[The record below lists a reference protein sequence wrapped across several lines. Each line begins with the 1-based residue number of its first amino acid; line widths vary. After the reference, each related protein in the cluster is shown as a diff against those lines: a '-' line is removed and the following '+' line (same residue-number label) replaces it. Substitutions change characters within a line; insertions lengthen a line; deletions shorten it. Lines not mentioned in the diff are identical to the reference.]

1 MTLYIRTRL
10 WYSLAVGSVKPSAS
24 IGPPNRSG
32 GDTGGYALTSSTP
45 DALWSA
51 PSLRALLPA
60 AVTCTD
66 LRRRRDLD
74 HCSFSVPA
82 GARLLVV
89 SDPERSASTLL
100 RILGGLAP
108 AERGRIWVAGL
119 NDPTAEGWGRRVA
132 YLGPNAGLHDW
143 MAPVEALQLAG
154 ELLALPTDEAE
165 RRADRLLRWTGIDRA
180 AAGRPIRRGGDPLR
194 QRTGLACALLGDP
207 EVLLLD
213 EPLRA
218 IDPHER
224 TRLLRVPGER
234 RTVVLASRYPT
245 SEVGLVDSVLYLR
258 DGRVRTLAPLS
269 ALDGAGLPLS
279 RRGIVELS
287 DLVVA
292 SDPLRRAA
300 G

>member
-10 WYSLAVGSVKPSAS
+10 WYSPASGSVNPSAS

-32 GDTGGYALTSSTP
+32 SDTGGSALASSTP
-45 DALWSA
+45 DALWNA
-51 PSLRALLPA
+51 PSLRALVPA

-108 AERGRIWVAGL
+108 SEGGRIGVAGL
-119 NDPTAEGWGRRVA
+119 SDPTAEGWGRRVA
-132 YLGPNAGLHDW
+132 YLGPRAGLHDW
-143 MAPVEALQLAG
+143 MAPMEALHLAG
-154 ELLALPTDEAE
+154 ELLTLPADETE
-165 RRADRLLRWTGIDRA
+165 RRADRLLRRTGIDRA
-180 AAGRPIRRGGDPLR
+180 TAGRPIGRGGEPLR

-218 IDPHER
+218 IEPRER
-224 TRLLRVPGER
+224 TRLLRVPGAR
-234 RTVVLASRYPT
+234 RTVLLASRNPT
-245 SEVGLVDSVLYLR
+245 SEVGLIDSLLYLR
-258 DGRVRTLAPLS
+258 DGGVRAHAPLS
-269 ALDGAGLPLS
+269 ALDGAGLPLT
-279 RRGIVELS
+279 RQGIADLS
-287 DLVVA
+287 DLMAA
-292 SDPLRRAA
+292 SHPSRRAA